1 VPEATK
7 LTTTSYVVLGLV
19 AGREPITSYEMK
31 GNVARS
37 IGYFW
42 PFPHSQLYAEPAR
55 LVRLGLLEE
64 EVEATGRKRR
74 RFRITGTG
82 RQALSRWLAEPASEP
97 TEIRDLGMLKLFFG
111 SQARREDLVA
121 LAAEQHA
128 AHQRRYDE
136 YEALDEAVRHG
147 AGLWEL
153 ATLEVGMRYE
163 RMAAEFWAD
172 VLERARRNVAV
183 S

>member
-1 VPEATK
+1 MSEARK

-19 AGREPITSYEMK
+19 AARQPITSYEMK
-31 GNVARS
+31 RNVARS

-55 LVRLGLLEE
+55 LVGLGLLEE
-64 EVEATGRKRR
+64 DVEETGRKRR
-74 RFRITGTG
+74 RFQITEAG
-82 RQALSRWLAEPASEP
+82 QHALSGWLAEPASEP

-121 LAAEQHA
+121 LATEQHL
-128 AHQRRYDE
+128 AHQRRHEE
-136 YEALDEAVRHG
+136 YEALRAAFGH
-147 AGLWEL
+147 AASFWEL
-153 ATLEVGMRYE
+153 ATLEVGTRYE
-163 RMAAEFWAD
+163 RMATEFWAD
-172 VLERARRNVAV
+172 VLDRARR